1 MKTISTLEDALTME
15 LESLYCGEEK
25 LRDSFSKVD
34 KIIHSDELRGIIQ
47 RYTESCDDKRLKIY
61 RVFAYLNHEPHLS
74 TAHVIDE
81 LIEESIQRLKFAQDP
96 DVQEQI
102 LINCVERIN
111 AYKTCTY
118 EASLRYAEELELDS
132 AADQL
137 LTIIQEERKTKREL
151 VDLSVHLFNIK
162 DYVA

>member
-1 MKTISTLEDALTME
+1 MKTINTLEDALTME
-15 LESLYCGEEK
+15 LENLYCGEEK
-25 LRDSFSKVD
+25 LRDSFSKIE
-34 KIIHSDELRGIIQ
+34 KIIHSDELRNIIY
-47 RYTESCDDKRLKIY
+47 RYTESCDEKRMKIY

-74 TAHVIDE
+74 SAHVIDE
-81 LIEESIQRLKFAQDP
+81 LIDESIKRLKFAQDP

-102 LINCVERIN
+102 LINCLERIN

-118 EASLRYAEELELDS
+118 EASLRYAEELELDN

-137 LTIIQEERKTKREL
+137 LSIIQEERKTKRQL
-151 VDLSVHLFNIK
+151 VDLSVHLFNTK